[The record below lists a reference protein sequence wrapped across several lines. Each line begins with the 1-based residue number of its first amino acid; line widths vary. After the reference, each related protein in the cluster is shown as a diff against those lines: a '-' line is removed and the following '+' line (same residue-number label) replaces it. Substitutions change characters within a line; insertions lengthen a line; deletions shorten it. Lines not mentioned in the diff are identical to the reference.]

1 MTEPSTYSQLQGD
14 CTHRLDRRPS
24 TLDSC
29 DTSCSL
35 SSLPNMCCRC
45 HSHCYHN
52 HHWACPPCGYPI
64 LYLDQGTAQ
73 RRTGASPPANS
84 APPQAPVQT
93 QTFVITTPIQ
103 AQLQLSTPVLATPPM
118 LAPINLVPT
127 PAQGPVTA
135 QLASV
140 ALQSPVQAAV
150 PIQSSVPTSIYVTP
164 PIVSVALP
172 SN

>member
-1 MTEPSTYSQLQGD
+1 
-14 CTHRLDRRPS
+14 
-24 TLDSC
+24 
-29 DTSCSL
+29 
-35 SSLPNMCCRC
+35 MCCRC

-73 RRTGASPPANS
+73 RRTGAPRPAVRPSLNIHSYIPLIIDRQNS

-93 QTFVITTPIQ
+93 QTFVVTTPVQ
-103 AQLQLSTPVLATPPM
+103 AQLQLSTPVLATSPM
-118 LAPINLVPT
+118 LAPINLVQT
-127 PAQGPVTA
+127 PAQAPVTA

-140 ALQSPVQAAV
+140 VLQSTVQTTV
-150 PIQSSVPTSIYVTP
+150 PFQYTVPTSIYVTP